1 MDLTFFAI
9 EGEKDMLQ
17 DLDYGRLENE
27 FRNVCPAEGD
37 TVVCFRGNMALVN
50 RNENNELRLPT
61 YGEVLAWAEANN
73 WESWN
78 ENKTRYVFR
87 MQDVNYF
94 IWWGEGG
101 ESADPSY
108 AYETTMMLRQVISKN
123 ICFGIMTAW
132 HLFDWYRS
140 NRFCG
145 RCGAKTVH
153 DGKERMMR
161 CPDCGNM
168 IFPKIAPSV
177 IVGVT
182 HGDRLLLSKYAN
194 RNYTRYGMIAGF
206 TEIGETVEET
216 VAREVMEEVGLKVKN
231 IRYYKTQPW
240 GVTGGLLLGYY
251 CDLDGDDETITL
263 DQEELSMAEFYPR
276 NALPAQDDGISLTRE
291 MIRVFENNEEPK

>member
-1 MDLTFFAI
+1 
-9 EGEKDMLQ
+9 MLQ

-27 FRNVCPAEGD
+27 FRIMSPAEGD
-37 TVVCFRGNMALVN
+37 TVVCFRKNQVLIC
-50 RNENNELRLPT
+50 RNKAGELRLPT
-61 YGEVLAWAEANN
+61 HKEVLAWAEGNH

-78 ENKTRYVFR
+78 ENKTQYVFR

-94 IWWGEGG
+94 IWWGEAG
-101 ESADPSY
+101 ESTDDAF
-108 AYETTMMLRQVISKN
+108 AYESVPMLRQMTSKN
-123 ICFGIMTAW
+123 ICYAAMTAW

-145 RCGAKTVH
+145 RCGAKTNH
-153 DGKERMMR
+153 DAKERMMR
-161 CPDCGNM
+161 CPECNNM

-182 HGDRLLLSKYAN
+182 HGDKLLLSKYAN

-206 TEIGETVEET
+206 TEIGETIEET
-216 VAREVMEEVGLKVKN
+216 VSREVMEEVGLKVKN

-240 GVTGGLLLGYY
+240 GVTGGLLVGYY

-263 DQEELSMAEFYPR
+263 DEEELAMAEWFHR
-276 NALPAQDDGISLTRE
+276 DALPAKDDGISLTRE
-291 MIRVFENNEEPK
+291 MVRVFEEGKEPR

>member
-1 MDLTFFAI
+1 
-9 EGEKDMLQ
+9 MLQ

-27 FRNVCPAEGD
+27 FHNVYPSDED
-37 TVVCFRGNMALVN
+37 IIVCFKGNMALIN
-50 RNENNELRLPT
+50 RSENNELHLPT
-61 YGEVLAWAEANN
+61 YKDVLAWAAVNN
-73 WESWN
+73 WENWN
-78 ENKTRYVFR
+78 GNKTQYVFR
-87 MQDVNYF
+87 LQDVNYF

-101 ESADPSY
+101 EPADPSY
-108 AYETTMMLRQVISKN
+108 AYESTMTLRQLTSKN
-123 ICFGIMTAW
+123 IAFGIMTAW

-145 RCGAKTVH
+145 RCGTKTVH
-153 DGKERMMR
+153 DSKERMMR
-161 CPDCGNM
+161 CPHCNNM

-216 VAREVMEEVGLKVKN
+216 VIREVMEEVGLKVKN

-240 GVTGGLLLGYY
+240 GVTGGLLIGYY

-263 DQEELSMAEFYPR
+263 DQDELATAEFFPR
-276 NALPAQDDGISLTRE
+276 NELPAHDDGISLTRE
-291 MIRVFENNEEPK
+291 MIRVFEEGHDRDYR

>member
-263 DQEELSMAEFYPR
+263 DENELSMAEFYP
-276 NALPAQDDGISLTRE
+276 
-291 MIRVFENNEEPK
+291 

>member
-1 MDLTFFAI
+1 
-9 EGEKDMLQ
+9 MLQ

-27 FRNVCPAEGD
+27 FHNVSPSDED
-37 TVVCFRGNMALVN
+37 IVVCFKGNMALIN
-50 RNENNELRLPT
+50 RNEANELRLPA
-61 YGEVLAWAEANN
+61 YKEVLAWAAVNN

-78 ENKTRYVFR
+78 ENKTQYVFR

-94 IWWGEGG
+94 IWWGEAG
-101 ESADPSY
+101 EPADASF
-108 AYETTMMLRQVISKN
+108 AYETTMNLRQVVSKN
-123 ICFGIMTAW
+123 ICYAIMTAW

-145 RCGAKTVH
+145 RCGAKTHH
-153 DGKERMMR
+153 DAKERMMR
-161 CPDCGNM
+161 CPECNNM

-251 CDLDGDDETITL
+251 CDLDGDAEDITL

-291 MIRVFENNEEPK
+291 MIRMFENNMEPKV

>member
-1 MDLTFFAI
+1 
-9 EGEKDMLQ
+9 MLQ
-17 DLDYGRLENE
+17 DLEYGRLENK
-27 FRNVCPAEGD
+27 FRILQPSAED
-37 TVVCFRGNMALVN
+37 TVVCFQKNTVLIQRKETG
-50 RNENNELRLPT
+50 ELRLPS
-61 YGEVLAWAEANN
+61 YQEVLTWAEANH
-73 WESWN
+73 WEHW
-78 ENKTRYVFR
+78 EDAQTQYVFR

-101 ESADPSY
+101 ESTDTSF
-108 AYETTMMLRQVISKN
+108 AYEATATLRQMVSKN
-123 ICFGIMTAW
+123 ICFATMTAW
-132 HLFDWYRS
+132 HLFDWCRS

-145 RCGAKTVH
+145 RCGTKTVH
-153 DGKERMMR
+153 DAKERMMR
-161 CPDCGNM
+161 CPHCNNM

-216 VAREVMEEVGLKVKN
+216 VSREVMEEVGLKVKN

-263 DQEELSMAEFYPR
+263 DENELSMAEFYPR

-291 MIRVFENNEEPK
+291 MVRMFAENREPKV

>member
-1 MDLTFFAI
+1 
-9 EGEKDMLQ
+9 MLQ

-27 FRNVCPAEGD
+27 FRNVLPAEED
-37 TVVCFRGNMALVN
+37 IVVCFRGNQALVS
-50 RNENNELRLPT
+50 RNEKDELRLPQ
-61 YGEVLAWAEANN
+61 YKEVLEWAKAHH
-73 WESWN
+73 WESWS
-78 ENKTRYVFR
+78 EKKTQYVFR
-87 MQDVNYF
+87 LQGSNYF

-101 ESADPSY
+101 ESGDAAY
-108 AYETTMMLRQVISKN
+108 AYENTATLRQVISKN
-123 ICFGIMTAW
+123 IAYGIMTAW

-145 RCGAKTVH
+145 RCGTMTEH
-153 DGKERMMR
+153 DAKERMMR
-161 CPDCGNM
+161 CPACNNM

-263 DQEELSMAEFYPR
+263 DRDELSMAEFYPR
-276 NALPAQDDGISLTRE
+276 NALPAHDDGISLTRE
-291 MIRVFENNEEPK
+291 MIRVFEEGHDRDF

>member
-1 MDLTFFAI
+1 
-9 EGEKDMLQ
+9 MLQ

-27 FRNVCPAEGD
+27 FRNIYPSDED
-37 TVVCFRGNMALVN
+37 IVVCFNGNKALIH
-50 RNENNELRLPT
+50 RTENNELRLPS
-61 YGEVLAWAEANN
+61 YKEVLTWAEVNN
-73 WESWN
+73 WENWN
-78 ENKTRYVFR
+78 ENRTQYVFR
-87 MQDVNYF
+87 LQDVNYF

-101 ESADPSY
+101 EPADPSY
-108 AYETTMMLRQVISKN
+108 AYEATMSLRQLTSKN
-123 ICFGIMTAW
+123 IAFGIMTAW

-145 RCGAKTVH
+145 RCGAKTNH
-153 DGKERMMR
+153 DTKERMMR
-161 CPDCGNM
+161 CPECNNM

-263 DQEELSMAEFYPR
+263 DQDELAMAEFYPR
-276 NALPAQDDGISLTRE
+276 NDLPAHDDGISLTRE
-291 MIRVFENNEEPK
+291 MIRMFEEGKEPK

>member
-1 MDLTFFAI
+1 
-9 EGEKDMLQ
+9 MLQ

-27 FRNVCPAEGD
+27 FRNIYPADED
-37 TVVCFRGNMALVN
+37 IVVCFRGNTALVH
-50 RNENNELRLPT
+50 RNEDNELQLPS
-61 YGEVLAWAEANN
+61 YKDVLAWAAVNN

-78 ENKTRYVFR
+78 ENKTQYVFR
-87 MQDVNYF
+87 LQDVNYF

-101 ESADPSY
+101 ESGDPSY
-108 AYETTMMLRQVISKN
+108 AYESTMTLRQVISKN
-123 ICFGIMTAW
+123 IAFGIMTAW

-161 CPDCGNM
+161 CPECNNM

-216 VAREVMEEVGLKVKN
+216 VQREVMEEVGLKVKN

-251 CDLDGDDETITL
+251 CDLDGDDETVTL
-263 DQEELSMAEFYPR
+263 DQNELAMAEFYPR
-276 NALPAQDDGISLTRE
+276 NALPAHDDGISLTRE
-291 MIRVFENNEEPK
+291 MVRVFEEGRDRDYH